1 MLYIE
6 NREGQTHHHLSQIL
20 SLC

>member
-6 NREGQTHHHLSQIL
+6 NREGQKHHHLSQIL

>member
-6 NREGQTHHHLSQIL
+6 NREGQKHHHLSQIL
-20 SLC
+20 SLW